1 MSEQPS
7 NEINKAMLYFHYI
20 PMDVLP
26 QVAISYFVVVAILF
40 SYRIFK
46 NKDGK
51 WLYILP
57 GTAIA
62 EMLGYIFRLLCRTE
76 TTLMKYVVMNLFLL
90 LSPNALALV
99 NYKALAK
106 IVQEKTAP
114 SSASNSMDNGT
125 NPLSSSPKMSNKQH
139 NNDNDASSSS
149 KDPFWLRPKF
159 ITWFFFAS
167 DIFSFLLQGSGGG
180 LQATGKNDLGQT
192 IVLFGLGIQ
201 LFFLACFTVIAL
213 IVYRRPSFDYQ
224 LIDIRT
230 MMAIPSPKKKIM
242 VCLFVTTGLLYVRS
256 IYRFAEYATGFDGP
270 IARREWAFLVFDFEF
285 IGACFIVYYCI
296 YIGNYLPN
304 NEFILRSYEKDNSAI
319 SLSDLYR

>member
-1 MSEQPS
+1 MSEQPAS
-7 NEINKAMLYFHYI
+7 GETNKAMLYFHYI

-26 QVAISYFVVVAILF
+26 QVAIGLFIVLAVLF

-62 EMLGYIFRLLCRTE
+62 EAIGYVFRLLCRTE

-106 IVQEKTAP
+106 IVQEKTA
-114 SSASNSMDNGT
+114 SSSSSNSIENGANQT
-125 NPLSSSPKMSNKQH
+125 SSSPKMSNKQ
-139 NNDNDASSSS
+139 NNNNNSSELSS
-149 KDPFWLRPKF
+149 KKDPFWLRPKF

-167 DIFSFLLQGSGGG
+167 DVFSFLLQGSGGG
-180 LQATGKNDLGQT
+180 LQATGKNELGQA

-201 LFFLACFTVIAL
+201 LFFLACFTVIA
-213 IVYRRPSFDYQ
+213 IIIYRRPTFDYQ
-224 LIDIRT
+224 LIDIRS
-230 MMAIPSPKKKIM
+230 MMAVPNPKKKIM
-242 VCLFVTTGLLYVRS
+242 TCLFITTALLYVRS
-256 IYRFAEYATGFDGP
+256 IYRFAEYATGYDGP

-285 IGACFIVYYCI
+285 MAACFIVYY
-296 YIGNYLPN
+296 
-304 NEFILRSYEKDNSAI
+304 
-319 SLSDLYR
+319 